1 MKKKMIIVGLDDGI
15 ILDVSRCVIF
25 DESALGDAEQR
36 LLNFGTES
44 DALAVADRCGT
55 KLSNILDGCGYGD
68 LSYYNSLSLSPNALR
83 SEFMALPDL
92 LPSQSVD
99 VAGLEEIKAV
109 LEWGASLTDTQ
120 FTELA
125 EYAMQDDDLWSQWR
139 TTIVGALQDK
149 YHSRV
154 TETEKP

>member
-55 KLSNILDGCGYGD
+55 KLSNILEECGYGD
-68 LSYYNSLSLSPNALR
+68 LRYSNSLSLSPNALR
-83 SEFMALPDL
+83 DEFMSLPDL
-92 LPSQSVD
+92 LPETSVD
-99 VAGLEEIKAV
+99 VAGLAEMKAV
-109 LEWGASLTDTQ
+109 LEWGNTLDDAQLS
-120 FTELA
+120 EIA
-125 EYAMQDDDLWSQWR
+125 EYAMQDDDLWAQWR
-139 TTIVGALQDK
+139 TTIVGTLH
-149 YHSRV
+149 YLHHIRV
-154 TETEKP
+154 TETEKT